1 MDKFEIKIGA
11 ILFTLAIIFGAFG
24 AHALK
29 ELVNEE
35 ALKTFDVAVRYQF
48 YQALGFLFLGL
59 GKDKFGINLRV
70 ISIGMLIGLSL
81 FCGSI
86 YGIALKEL
94 LPFSVSFLGP
104 ITPIGGAIL
113 IFSWAA
119 FITKIYK

>member
-35 ALKTFDVAVRYQF
+35 ALKTFEVAVRYQF

-59 GKDKFGINLRV
+59 GKEKFGFNLRA

-81 FCGSI
+81 FCCSI
-86 YGIALKEL
+86 YGIALKET
-94 LPFSVSFLGP
+94 LPFTVSFLGP